1 MMNKPAK
8 VGRRGD
14 VFARKGVLSLHEV
27 HGLSQVPRRGGGGG
41 KWGASKPS
49 ESCHGEPC
57 GEALL
62 TIRSALQR
70 PSNTLGAHAKS
81 AHYRHQP
88 ACQTVLLL
96 LFHRGL
102 VLHTY
107 CRFISMTLPE
117 DFLPPLYPSILHL
130 VSLSSRGKGGG
141 GLCQPFCALHD
152 KKRTDGRCVSSPP
165 PAHVVS
171 PLRPCRAKRG
181 ANERTTRRAD
191 GICV

>member
-81 AHYRHQP
+81 AHYRQP
-88 ACQTVLLL
+88 V
-96 LFHRGL
+96 
-102 VLHTY
+102 
-107 CRFISMTLPE
+107 S
-117 DFLPPLYPSILHL
+117 PSFF
-130 VSLSSRGKGGG
+130 LSSIAAS
-141 GLCQPFCALHD
+141 FYIHTVALF
-152 KKRTDGRCVSSPP
+152 
-165 PAHVVS
+165 
-171 PLRPCRAKRG
+171 L
-181 ANERTTRRAD
+181 
-191 GICV
+191 